1 MLSYIFEKIPIR
13 GNYKEINEEFLI
25 LKAPSNVAR
34 ICFLAEVI
42 ILVVAF
48 VIMFYISYTTKILET
63 KLSFQLLDNSYECIV
78 LSPRRDSIIK
88 NSKTSELIAFSNSRF
103 NYDSCMDILNGFSS
117 STSSSNDKN
126 YRLNVCHPKYR
137 DEYLLTIQGIISDSN
152 VCYDILL
159 NNNYKFCYGS
169 QTNYDYR
176 LKSYLEITYSK
187 QDPPKTIYNN
197 NRFYFIASTGS
208 IHSYSKDDDA
218 STDITKDDIISSI
231 LVYNNDVY
239 FIASNKG
246 SSSSSSSSCNLY
258 KFSLSSSKAIK
269 YGYDIGNLCMTM
281 YGFSITDDKLYVLT
295 LANTATIYS
304 FDILGQQQQS
314 SSLSSSSSLS
324 IPTEYRI
331 NDCLPPRQQQQQPT
345 SPSSS
350 SSSSSNYLYYDSNNY
365 YLYFICSNIIDIHN
379 DYVFY
384 RLNFYNTT
392 SSSIIEKITNDQIN
406 SIEFISS
413 QSSSSSSTTTTI
425 ISKFSSLVV
434 VDNKVYFLATSSA
447 NSANLI
453 QVNLDNSKIEI
464 ISNNST
470 DYNNGQTS
478 RYMKLLSFEDTS
490 STITTTSPTG
500 VISTLSSS
508 LSSPLSLS
516 SLLSSSSS
524 SVSSSVINLGYF
536 NGKNLIIVPNSYTT
550 STNNDDNNNNQ
561 QLIYIANG
569 DHDYYNIINNKKGKY
584 NDTSYFY
591 ALSIQ
596 LAYSYAICNSTIRH
610 HLPVDPTVLS
620 SFYYLCNNI
629 NG

>member
-1 MLSYIFEKIPIR
+1 MLSYIFERIPIR
-13 GNYKEINEEFLI
+13 ENYKEINEEYLI
-25 LKAPSNVAR
+25 LKAPSNIAR

-42 ILVVAF
+42 ILVIAF

-103 NYDSCMDILNGFSS
+103 NYDSCIDILNGFSS
-117 STSSSNDKN
+117 STSSSNDDN

-137 DEYLLTIQGIISDSN
+137 DEYLLTIQGITSDSN

-208 IHSYSKDDDA
+208 IHSYSNDDDA

-246 SSSSSSSSCNLY
+246 SSSSSSSSSCNLY

-314 SSLSSSSSLS
+314 SSSLS
-324 IPTEYRI
+324 IPTEYQI
-331 NDCLPPRQQQQQPT
+331 NDCLPPQQQQQPT
-345 SPSSS
+345 NPSST

-365 YLYFICSNIIDIHN
+365 HLYFICSNIIDIHN

-392 SSSIIEKITNDQIN
+392 STSIIEKITNDQIN

-413 QSSSSSSTTTTI
+413 QSSSSSSATTTI
-425 ISKFSSLVV
+425 ISKFSSVV
-434 VDNKVYFLATSSA
+434 VIDNKVYFLATPSTSSA

-453 QVNLDNSKIEI
+453 QVNLDDSKIEI

-470 DYNNGQTS
+470 DNNNGQTS

-490 STITTTSPTG
+490 STITTTSPTD

-508 LSSPLSLS
+508 LSSSLS
-516 SLLSSSSS
+516 SPLSLSSSSS
-524 SVSSSVINLGYF
+524 SVSSSVINLGFF
-536 NGKNLIIVPNSYTT
+536 NGKNLIIVPYSYTT
-550 STNNDDNNNNQ
+550 STNNDDDNNNQ
-561 QLIYIANG
+561 QLIYVANG

-610 HLPVDPTVLS
+610 HLPVDPTAIS
-620 SFYYLCNNI
+620 SFYDLCYNI